1 MNRCPV
7 CVAAGIALCLH
18 LVALEAREA
27 THPNRPEAKP
37 AVVAVARPPRPDD
50 HHREFSAT
58 VRIVSVNYAVTT
70 SGTSITPG
78 SGSLRFGV
86 PLVTSSQEAWR

>member
-1 MNRCPV
+1 MNRCHA
-7 CVAAGIALCLH
+7 CRLAGLAICLH
-18 LVALEAREA
+18 LVALEAHEA
-27 THPNRPEAKP
+27 THPNQPEARP
-37 AVVAVARPPRPDD
+37 AFTAVAPPPRPDD

-58 VRIVSVNYAVTT
+58 VRIVSVNHAVTT

>member
-1 MNRCPV
+1 MNRSPV
-7 CVAAGIALCLH
+7 CVVAGIALCLN

-27 THPNRPEAKP
+27 P
-37 AVVAVARPPRPDD
+37 PPRPDD

-58 VRIVSVNYAVTT
+58 VRIVSVNYAVAT